1 MINRPRRGTLRT
13 WEPWV
18 GEGAIPRL
26 TAHVHTWSTYLSL
39 PPVSYEGRGLVGRMS
54 VEGGPVP
61 GVVRVGP
68 VPEAGGPELPV
79 H

>member
-1 MINRPRRGTLRT
+1 MINRPRRGTFRT
-13 WEPWV
+13 REPWV
-18 GEGAIPRL
+18 GEEAIPRL
-26 TAHVHTWSTYLSL
+26 TAHVHTWSAYLSL

-61 GVVRVGP
+61 GAVRGGSH
-68 VPEAGGPELPV
+68 AWGGGPELPV